1 MDSLQKK
8 RLRQRLLVVGT
19 SLVLMGAVGL
29 SLLLRP
35 SEEEKQEAEF
45 TETILSQKPGQLPPA
60 QREQLRRQWQSLPP
74 ESRDRVFRAIASAR
88 LAEFREESKG
98 LSKEERQQRIQ
109 KRIAEMR
116 QHRERLTEEERT
128 KLRERLSQKE
138 AKEIVAHVLEFYQ
151 EELTARE
158 RAELDPLI
166 YAWLYNLDSLLH
178 GK

>member
-8 RLRQRLLVVGT
+8 RLRQRLLVAAT
-19 SLVLMGAVGL
+19 SLVLVAVVGL

-35 SEEEKQEAEF
+35 SEEEKQELEF
-45 TETILSQKPGQLPPA
+45 TETILSHKPGRLPAA
-60 QREQLRRQWQSLPP
+60 QREQLRQQWQSLPP

-116 QHRERLTEEERT
+116 QQREQLTAEERSQ
-128 KLRERLSQKE
+128 LRERLSQKE
-138 AKEIVAHVLEFYQ
+138 AREIVAHVLEFYQ
-151 EELTARE
+151 EELTAKE

-166 YAWLYNLDSLLH
+166 YAWLYNLDSLVH
-178 GK
+178 GR